1 VALLVGVA
9 MLSQL
14 VSAYANPNIPP
25 ILLNKTDQN
34 QAVIVVTT
42 NNDVLDA
49 ASGVCAS
56 VTLASL
62 PGADGVTSLR
72 EAICA
77 ANNNAGAD
85 TINFG
90 IPGAGVHTINM
101 LSPLPS
107 ITGQVTIDGYS
118 QSQATCNNLPTAT
131 NAVLRIVLVGHN
143 ISSGSGIVLAGG
155 SGGSVVKGLVLQN
168 FSSGMYVASAGNT
181 ITGNF
186 IGTDAAGS
194 VAARNLTGI
203 SINTANN
210 IVGGTGLCDR
220 NLISGNETGVL
231 LDTIFAPNN
240 TIANNL
246 IGTNAAGTGAIPNT
260 NVGVH
265 IQGASN
271 NTVGGTSAGSG
282 NLISGNNMG
291 IVIWP
296 SGGPNWIQGNKI
308 GVSVADGQLDNG
320 VGIWLLNANKTLIG
334 GVGGGPAANVIA
346 YSRSTNVLVQRNSD
360 ALAVGN
366 NIRANSIYSSGGWGI
381 DLNGDG
387 VTLND
392 DNDVDGSPNPNLL
405 QNFPVLTNVSGGTIE
420 GTLNSTANT
429 TFAIEFFASP
439 ACNPSNHG
447 EGQMYLGTWTGT
459 TSGNN
464 LIFSANVTAPPSGW
478 FVTSTATDIT
488 NGANNTSEF
497 SQCFVAPTAT
507 PTSSPTSTPV
517 VIATDTSITT
527 PTSTGTSISTA
538 TTTATA
544 TTTQCTL
551 TGPTLYPSGQKNPV
565 SLVLNDLDGD
575 GNLDMVVANYF
586 RYTNAT
592 NNVRVLKGLPGGGFG
607 PPATYKSGG
616 KQARTVAIGYL
627 PGDTLPDLVVTN
639 DSSNTIGVLR
649 GKPGGTFASPTTYPS
664 GGGNPKALALVY
676 LPGDSYLDI
685 IVANWSAGSSNIGVL
700 MGKADGTFKPPK
712 TYMAGGAN
720 PVHLAVGY
728 LPGDSYLDIVVALA
742 GAPDSKNIGV
752 LKGKPDG
759 TFATPT
765 TYSSGG
771 YSPHFVALGYLP
783 GDSLLDV
790 IVTSKSNSA
799 DPDGIRVLTSRVGG
813 GFNTPAPYSSGGT
826 SPLSLALAD
835 MGGDGTLDVVV
846 NNIGSNNVAVLTG
859 IASGGFGPPTTYSTG
874 GSMPY
879 NLAVADIGGD
889 GRLDIAVT
897 NHDDNNVA
905 VLMNPCGGPSPTS
918 TPTATRV
925 STGTASPTIS
935 AATSTATSTNMATPT
950 HTATPTR
957 TATPTPTP

>member
-1 VALLVGVA
+1 MLGFTALVALMVGGAEV
-9 MLSQL
+9 LSQL
-14 VSAYANPNIPP
+14 VSAYANPHTPP
-25 ILLNKTDQN
+25 MRLDQPAQN
-34 QAVIVVTT
+34 QAVILVTT

-49 ASGVCAS
+49 AGGVCAN

-62 PGADGVTSLR
+62 PGPDGATSLR

-90 IPGAGVHTINM
+90 IQGGGVQTINL

-118 QSQATCNNLPTAT
+118 QSQATCNNLPNAI
-131 NAVLRIVLVGHN
+131 NAVLTIVLVGHN

-155 SGGSVVKGLVLQN
+155 SGGSAVKGLVLQN

-194 VAARNLTGI
+194 VAARNLSGI

-210 IVGGTGLCDR
+210 TVGGTDLCDR

-246 IGTNAAGTGAIPNT
+246 IGTNAAGTGVIPNT

-308 GVSVADGQLDNG
+308 GVSVADGPLGNG
-320 VGIWLLNANKTLIG
+320 VGVWLLNANKTLIG
-334 GVGGGPAANVIA
+334 GAGGGPAANVIA
-346 YSRSTNVLVQRNSD
+346 YSSSRNVLVQRNSD

-381 DLNGDG
+381 DLSGDG

-464 LIFSANVTAPPSGW
+464 LTFSANVTAPPSGW

-497 SQCFVAPTAT
+497 SQCFVAPMAT
-507 PTSSPTSTPV
+507 LTSSPTSTPTMT
-517 VIATDTSITT
+517 A
-527 PTSTGTSISTA
+527 TSTS
-538 TTTATA
+538 TATA
-544 TTTQCTL
+544 TATVPCASTPASMVAWYTL
-551 TGPTLYPSGQKNPV
+551 DEQNGGVAHDTAGA
-565 SLVLNDLDGD
+565 
-575 GNLDMVVANYF
+575 VVN
-586 RYTNAT
+586 
-592 NNVRVLKGLPGGGFG
+592 
-607 PPATYKSGG
+607 
-616 KQARTVAIGYL
+616 
-627 PGDTLPDLVVTN
+627 
-639 DSSNTIGVLR
+639 
-649 GKPGGTFASPTTYPS
+649 
-664 GGGNPKALALVY
+664 
-676 LPGDSYLDI
+676 
-685 IVANWSAGSSNIGVL
+685 
-700 MGKADGTFKPPK
+700 DGTWQ
-712 TYMAGGAN
+712 
-720 PVHLAVGY
+720 
-728 LPGDSYLDIVVALA
+728 
-742 GAPDSKNIGV
+742 
-752 LKGKPDG
+752 
-759 TFATPT
+759 
-765 TYSSGG
+765 
-771 YSPHFVALGYLP
+771 
-783 GDSLLDV
+783 
-790 IVTSKSNSA
+790 
-799 DPDGIRVLTSRVGG
+799 
-813 GFNTPAPYSSGGT
+813 
-826 SPLSLALAD
+826 
-835 MGGDGTLDVVV
+835 
-846 NNIGSNNVAVLTG
+846 
-859 IASGGFGPPTTYSTG
+859 
-874 GSMPY
+874 
-879 NLAVADIGGD
+879 
-889 GRLDIAVT
+889 
-897 NHDDNNVA
+897 
-905 VLMNPCGGPSPTS
+905 GGPSPQFPQWVNGSLSFDGIDDFVDVPDSDELDFGTGDF
-918 TPTATRV
+918 TIDAWVRTTATGLDGYTLVDKREMGHRRRRRRPMRWATLTV
-925 STGTASPTIS
+925 TVAPMGVCSSELLMATTLSGSTGRRMAQTWRMANG
-935 AATSTATSTNMATPT
+935 TSSRPG
-950 HTATPTR
+950 
-957 TATPTPTP
+957 